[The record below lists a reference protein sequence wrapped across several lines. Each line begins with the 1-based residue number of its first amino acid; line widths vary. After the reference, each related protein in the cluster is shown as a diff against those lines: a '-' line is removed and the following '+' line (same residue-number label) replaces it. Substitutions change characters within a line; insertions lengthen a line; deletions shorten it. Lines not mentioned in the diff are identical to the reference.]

1 MSQLTEFEK
10 HINTQYSGVDL
21 SIFDR
26 VHWQCQLVVMET
38 NHPKEFEL
46 FIDEVANKQDESFL
60 SDYFKSR
67 VRLKRVFD
75 SRSDSLLI
83 AAYKELVKE
92 TLDNIADRMLEPSRD
107 YKFYPDSS
115 DKRDGSYEAKQAR
128 EMAL

>member
-10 HINTQYSGVDL
+10 HINTQYSGANL
-21 SIFDR
+21 SIFER
-26 VHWQCQLVVMET
+26 IHWQCQLVVMET

-75 SRSDSLLI
+75 NRSDSLLI
-83 AAYKELVKE
+83 AAYKDLVKE
-92 TLDNIADRMLEPSRD
+92 TLDNISDRVSEPSRD
-107 YKFYPDSS
+107 YKFYPDNS

>member
-38 NHPKEFEL
+38 NHSKEFEL
-46 FIDEVANKQDESFL
+46 FIDEVASKQDESFL

-75 SRSDSLLI
+75 NRSDSALI

-92 TLDNIADRMLEPSRD
+92 TLDNIMDKALEPPRD
-107 YKFYPDSS
+107 YKFYPDNS

>member
-1 MSQLTEFEK
+1 MSQLTEFER

-26 VHWQCQLVVMET
+26 IHWQCQLVVMET

-46 FIDEVANKQDESFL
+46 FIDEVANKQDEGFL

-75 SRSDSLLI
+75 NRSDSLLI

-92 TLDNIADRMLEPSRD
+92 TLDNIADRAPEPTGDCR
-107 YKFYPDSS
+107 FYPDSS

-128 EMAL
+128 GMVL

>member
-75 SRSDSLLI
+75 NRSDSALI

-92 TLDNIADRMLEPSRD
+92 TLDNIMDKAPEPTRD
-107 YKFYPDSS
+107 YKFYPDNS
-115 DKRDGSYEAKQAR
+115 DSRDGSYEAKCAR